1 MKKKVVTFGE
11 LMMRLSGI
19 GHARL
24 VQAASLDVV
33 YAGAEANVAV
43 ALSNM
48 GIDSAHVTRFPD
60 SDLGRAAVNSLRM
73 QGVDTGHILFGKERM
88 GIYFVENGAMQR
100 PSRIIYDR
108 YDSAFAHIKPGMVDW
123 KHVLKDASW
132 LHWTGITP
140 AVSQGAADTCMEAV
154 TQAFQSGVKISGDI
168 NYRRVLWKYGKN
180 AIDVMPS
187 LIAKSH
193 YIVGGV
199 SDIENCTGL
208 KAGSFEEAAILL
220 KKNFSS
226 VVAIANVDRE
236 IVNASHNR
244 IAGALWIESGISR
257 SKTYD
262 LTHIVDRIG
271 AGDAFMAGWIYSI
284 LNNRTS
290 QEQVDFATA
299 ACALKHSV
307 EGDANLVSAMEIQDL
322 VSEVNVGKLLR

>member
-1 MKKKVVTFGE
+1 MGKKVVTFGE

-43 ALSNM
+43 GLSNM

-60 SDLGRAAVNSLRM
+60 NDLGRAAVNSLRM

-100 PSRIIYDR
+100 TSRIIYDR

-244 IAGALWIESGISR
+244 IAGALWTESGLSR

-307 EGDANLVSAMEIQDL
+307 EGDANMVSAMEIQDL
-322 VSEVNVGKLLR
+322 VSGVNVGKLLR

>member
-1 MKKKVVTFGE
+1 MGKRVVTFGE
-11 LMMRLSGI
+11 VMMRLSGI

-24 VQAASLDVV
+24 MQAASLDVV

-48 GIDSAHVTRFPD
+48 GINTVHVTRFPD
-60 SDLGRAAVNSLRM
+60 NDLGRAAVNTLRM
-73 QGVDTGHILFGKERM
+73 QGVDTSHILFGKERM

-108 YDSAFAHIKPGMVDW
+108 YESAFAHIKPGMVDW
-123 KHVLKDASW
+123 KEVLKDASW

-140 AVSQGAADTCMEAV
+140 AVSQGAADACMEAV
-154 TQAFQSGVKISGDI
+154 TQAFQSGVKVSGDI

-193 YIVGGV
+193 YIVGGAADV
-199 SDIENCTGL
+199 ENCTGL
-208 KAGSFEEAAILL
+208 KAGSFEEAAVLL
-220 KKNFSS
+220 RKNFSS
-226 VVAIANVDRE
+226 VIAMANVDRE
-236 IVNASHNR
+236 LVNASHNR
-244 IAGALWIESGISR
+244 IGGAIWTDSGISR
-257 SKTYD
+257 SRSYD

-284 LNNRTS
+284 LNDRAP
-290 QEQVDFATA
+290 QEQIDFATA
-299 ACALKHSV
+299 ACALKHSI

-322 VSEVNVGKLLR
+322 VGGVNVGKLLR